1 MSFLAEC
8 MYGPHIWLPKDY
20 HRTSFLE
27 FCGRKRYIYIYMKID
42 DSVLLFLKSLYNIF
56 ICLILFLR
64 NTCTIG
70 FISGEFF
77 SS

>member
-1 MSFLAEC
+1 MGFLAEC
-8 MYGPHIWLPKDY
+8 MCGPHILHFPKDY
-20 HRTSFLE
+20 HRTSFL
-27 FCGRKRYIYIYMKID
+27 GKKNIYMKID